1 MTRWLIGLAALAAL
15 AAQGMAAEP
24 SRPNVLFI
32 SVDDL
37 HDWVGVLGKRPDV
50 KTPNIDR
57 LAKQGV
63 VFTRAYCAAPACNPS
78 RAALM
83 TGLRPSSTGVYH
95 NDQPW
100 RPVLKDA
107 VTLQEYFMKNGYTAE
122 GGGKIYHGRY
132 NEPAAWS
139 HWERAGNSANPTKT
153 PVNGIP
159 NTGHFDWGPVDAS
172 DEEMAD
178 HHTATW
184 ACEVLKRKHD
194 KPFFLAPGM
203 IRPHLPFYAP
213 KKYFDMYP
221 LDKIEV
227 PKTLSTDLEDIPPA
241 GIRMARPDRDHAN
254 VVKHDQWKKAVQAYL
269 ACITFMDA
277 QVGRILDALDKSP
290 YRDNTIVVFW
300 SDHGWHLGEKE
311 HWRKFALWEEATR
324 VTLAIKVPGVTKPDG
339 VCGRTVNLL
348 DLYPTLVELCGLP
361 KKDGLEGAS
370 LVPLLKDPNAKWD
383 RPSITTHGR
392 NNHALRTEKW
402 RYIRYAD
409 GSEEL
414 YDHDAD
420 PLEWKNLATDPATAK
435 IRAELAAQLPKTN
448 VPDAPREKDKDN
460 PKKKRKKK

>member
-1 MTRWLIGLAALAAL
+1 MTRWLIGVTVVAMLACPAA
-15 AAQGMAAEP
+15 AAET
-24 SRPNVLFI
+24 RPNVLFLA
-32 SVDDL
+32 VDDL
-37 HDWVGVLGKRPDV
+37 NDWIGVLGKRPDV

-57 LAKQGV
+57 FAKQGV
-63 VFTRAYCAAPACNPS
+63 LFTRAYCAAPACNPS

-107 VTLQEYFMKNGYTAE
+107 VTLTQYFMKHGYTAE
-122 GGGKIYHGRY
+122 GGGKIFHNSY
-132 NEPAAWS
+132 NDPASWQ
-139 HWERAGNSANPTKT
+139 HWEKVGSFPVPPGH

-159 NTGHFDWGPVDAS
+159 NAAHFDWGPVDAS
-172 DEEMAD
+172 DEEMGD
-178 HHTATW
+178 YHTASW
-184 ACEVLKRKHD
+184 GCEVLKRKHN
-194 KPFFLAPGM
+194 KPFFLAVGM
-203 IRPHLPFYAP
+203 IKPHLPFYAP

-227 PKTLSTDLEDIPPA
+227 PKTLSTDLDDIPPA
-241 GIRMARPDRDHAN
+241 GVKIARPDRDHAN
-254 VVKHDQWKKAVQAYL
+254 VIKHDQWKKAVQAYL

-277 QVGRILDALDKSP
+277 QIGRVLDALDKSA

-324 VTLAIKVPGVTKPDG
+324 VSLAIKVPGMTKAGG
-339 VCGRTVNLL
+339 VCGRTVNLI

-361 KKDGLEGAS
+361 KKDDLEGAS
-370 LVPLLKDPNAKWD
+370 LVPLLKDPNAKRD

-392 NNHALRTEKW
+392 NNHAVRTEKW

-420 PLEWKNLATDPATAK
+420 PLEWKNLAADPATAK
-435 IRAELAAQLPKTN
+435 VRAELAAQLPKMN
-448 VPDAPREKDKDN
+448 APDAPHQKGKN
-460 PKKKRKKK
+460 NNKKKRKKN